1 MSDVVIGLG
10 NPLLGDDG
18 VGIEV
23 ASIIEKEMPHIN
35 VKKACVGGMTLAEMV
50 AGYKRAIII
59 DGIEG
64 EGEGEVVEID
74 IKNLKARSMV
84 GHDVDFATAV
94 KILSRI
100 TKMPDIKILGIKI
113 GKSCWKEG
121 LSPKIKATIPKV
133 VEKVKEILEDGH
145 GFTG

>member
-18 VGIEV
+18 VGMEV
-23 ASIIEKEMPHIN
+23 ASIIEKEMPSVD
-35 VKKACVGGMTLAEMV
+35 VKKACVGGMTLAEMI
-50 AGYKRAIII
+50 AGYRRAIII
-59 DGIEG
+59 DAIVGEKEG
-64 EGEGEVVEID
+64 ELVEID

-113 GKSCWKEG
+113 GKPCFREG
-121 LSPKIKATIPKV
+121 LSPSIKATIPQV
-133 VEKVKEILEDGH
+133 VEKVKAILEEGN